1 MPSHRHITP
10 ASGGA
15 TGLVSEPA
23 TTPAFSI
30 GKIEVVT
37 GSCTLTRS
45 GDSPVQI
52 KHGDTVCQG
61 DIIETS
67 SGGKVCI
74 RFIDGTV
81 FDLSDR
87 GRMVVKDFA
96 SQTAPS
102 ATFDIRNG
110 TFTFIAGEMAK
121 AGQVDIDT
129 PFGRIRG
136 RPRTGGIG
144 MLSLASF
151 FFAAMEQ
158 VHAAPSDT
166 SFLDDGN
173 IRFKDLTSDYGVIEL
188 TTADG
193 RTIVLDDPG
202 ETVVLRKVGSSVSES
217 HVTNS
222 VATMLSYENDQ
233 ANALRVFALGPSGP
247 AGNGSNGSSTPPP
260 ALPPLVP
267 INFTPPTSADPPHA
281 SLAGL
286 NGSSTSDFFVP
297 FIAPPPL
304 PPPPPGPAAS
314 ATAEIPG
321 QTGIP
326 NTDTATGSLAF
337 SGVSIGDPSFVWSGG
352 SLPGAQQT
360 SLPSESHLAFT
371 GPGSTGFSFT
381 IPDSALDFLAQN
393 ETLTVVYPVTLTDGN
408 GNSLT
413 QQVIVTLTGANDLP
427 MIGVE
432 TLSGEVTE
440 KAHTTTE
447 TTSGTIAFHDVDL
460 TDTHVASAVF
470 KSTDYSS
477 QLGTLSAVISND
489 TTGSGAGGLITWTFT
504 ANDSALEQLAAGQT
518 VHEIYTVTLNDQHGG
533 VISQDITITITGTE
547 DAPVITVGGGD
558 STTKTLA
565 KTDAALST
573 SGTLTVTDVDLSD
586 AVNPS
591 VVSVVASG
599 TTTGLGSDNAALK
612 AMLSVTPGSIAANPG
627 DTNNLNWSFNST
639 PGAFSYLAA
648 GEKLTLTYTVK
659 ATDSQSVDS
668 NPQTVTIVIT
678 GSEDAPV
685 ISVVGVD
692 STTKTLAESN
702 AALSTSGTLT
712 VTDANLSDTVSPS
725 VVSVVASDTTTGL
738 GSDNAALKAM
748 LSVTPGSIAANP
760 GDTNNLNWSFN
771 STPEAF
777 NYLAAGQK
785 LTLTYTVKADDS
797 QSVDS
802 NPQTVTIV
810 ITGSED
816 APVISVG
823 GVDSTTKT
831 LAETNAALST
841 SGTLTVTDVDL
852 SDAVNPSVVSVV
864 ASDTTTGLGSDHAAL
879 KAMLSVTPGS
889 IAANPGDANNLN
901 WSFNSTPEAFNY
913 LAAGQKLTLTYTV
926 KATTARRD
934 SNPQTVTI
942 VVTGTEDA
950 PVISV
955 VGVDSTTKTLAES
968 NAALSTSGT
977 LTVTDVDLSD
987 SGDALGG
994 VGGGLRHDH
1003 RPWLRQRSA
1012 QGDAVGDAW
1021 LDRGQPGRCQQPELV
1036 VQLDTGSLQ
1045 LPGGG
1050 PEADADL
1057 HGQGHDSQSVDSN
1070 PQTVTIVITG
1080 SEDAPVISVVG
1091 VDSTTKTLAKTNAA
1105 LSTSGTLT
1113 VTDVDLS
1120 DAVTPSVVSVVA
1132 SDTTTG
1138 LGSDNAALRHAVGVA
1153 GLDRGQP
1160 GRCQQPELVVQLDA
1174 GSLQLPGGGPE
1185 ADADLH
1191 GQGRRQP
1198 GVTAIRRR

>member
-1 MPSHRHITP
+1 
-10 ASGGA
+10 
-15 TGLVSEPA
+15 
-23 TTPAFSI
+23 
-30 GKIEVVT
+30 
-37 GSCTLTRS
+37 
-45 GDSPVQI
+45 
-52 KHGDTVCQG
+52 
-61 DIIETS
+61 
-67 SGGKVCI
+67 
-74 RFIDGTV
+74 
-81 FDLSDR
+81 
-87 GRMVVKDFA
+87 MVVKDFA
-96 SQTAPS
+96 SQTASPS

-144 MLSLASF
+144 MLSLASL

-267 INFTPPTSADPPHA
+267 INFTPPTSADPPHV

-297 FIAPPPL
+297 FIEPPPL

-504 ANDSALEQLAAGQT
+504 ANDSALAPLAAGQT
-518 VHEIYTVTLNDQHGG
+518 VHEIYTVTLDDQHGG
-533 VISQDITITITGTE
+533 VITQDVTVTITGTN
-547 DAPVITVGGGD
+547 DAPAGADKTITTNEDTDYIFTAVDFGFSDPND
-558 STTKTLA
+558 SPANALAAVEITTLA
-565 KTDAALST
+565 TN
-573 SGTLTVTDVDLSD
+573 GTLKLNGVAVT
-586 AVNPS
+586 AGQF
-591 VVSVVASG
+591 VSAAEINAGHLTFVA
-599 TTTGLGSDNAALK
+599 
-612 AMLSVTPGSIAANPG
+612 
-627 DTNNLNWSFNST
+627 
-639 PGAFSYLAA
+639 
-648 GEKLTLTYTVK
+648 
-659 ATDSQSVDS
+659 
-668 NPQTVTIVIT
+668 
-678 GSEDAPV
+678 
-685 ISVVGVD
+685 
-692 STTKTLAESN
+692 
-702 AALSTSGTLT
+702 
-712 VTDANLSDTVSPS
+712 DANENGTPYANFTFQVQ
-725 VVSVVASDTTTGL
+725 
-738 GSDNAALKAM
+738 DNGG
-748 LSVTPGSIAANP
+748 TAN
-760 GDTNNLNWSFN
+760 
-771 STPEAF
+771 
-777 NYLAAGQK
+777 
-785 LTLTYTVKADDS
+785 
-797 QSVDS
+797 
-802 NPQTVTIV
+802 
-810 ITGSED
+810 
-816 APVISVG
+816 G
-823 GVDSTTKT
+823 GVDLDQSANTFTINVTSVNDAPSGADNVKTINEDGTYTFAAVDFGFSDPNDSPANALAAVEITT
-831 LAETNAALST
+831 LATN
-841 SGTLTVTDVDL
+841 GTLKLNGVAVT
-852 SDAVNPSVVSVV
+852 AGQFVSAAEINAGHLTFV
-864 ASDTTTGLGSDHAAL
+864 A
-879 KAMLSVTPGS
+879 
-889 IAANPGDANNLN
+889 DANENG
-901 WSFNSTPEAFNY
+901 TPLRELHFPG
-913 LAAGQKLTLTYTV
+913 AG
-926 KATTARRD
+926 RR
-934 SNPQTVTI
+934 
-942 VVTGTEDA
+942 
-950 PVISV
+950 
-955 VGVDSTTKTLAES
+955 
-968 NAALSTSGT
+968 
-977 LTVTDVDLSD
+977 
-987 SGDALGG
+987 
-994 VGGGLRHDH
+994 RH
-1003 RPWLRQRSA
+1003 RQR
-1012 QGDAVGDAW
+1012 
-1021 LDRGQPGRCQQPELV
+1021 RG
-1036 VQLDTGSLQ
+1036 
-1045 LPGGG
+1045 
-1050 PEADADL
+1050 
-1057 HGQGHDSQSVDSN
+1057 
-1070 PQTVTIVITG
+1070 
-1080 SEDAPVISVVG
+1080 
-1091 VDSTTKTLAKTNAA
+1091 
-1105 LSTSGTLT
+1105 
-1113 VTDVDLS
+1113 
-1120 DAVTPSVVSVVA
+1120 
-1132 SDTTTG
+1132 
-1138 LGSDNAALRHAVGVA
+1138 
-1153 GLDRGQP
+1153 
-1160 GRCQQPELVVQLDA
+1160 
-1174 GSLQLPGGGPE
+1174 
-1185 ADADLH
+1185 
-1191 GQGRRQP
+1191 
-1198 GVTAIRRR
+1198 